1 MKTTLLWVGLGGA
14 IGSMLRYATTHFIA
28 GRITQFPSIYG
39 TFCVNLVGSLLIGIV
54 WGLSER
60 YDWLSPPLRLFLV
73 TGLCGGYTTFSA
85 FAYEN
90 VNLWQTGNYG
100 ISFIYI
106 CASIILCLG
115 ATFLGLLISK

>member
-1 MKTTLLWVGLGGA
+1 MKTAFLWVALGGA
-14 IGSMLRYATTHFIA
+14 AGSVLRYATTHFIA
-28 GRITQFPSIYG
+28 GRITQFPAIYG
-39 TFCVNLVGSLLIGIV
+39 TLFVNFTGSLLIGIV

-90 VNLWQTGNYG
+90 VTLLQNGNYG
-100 ISFIYI
+100 LSCIYAV
-106 CASIILCLG
+106 ASIVLCVG
-115 ATFLGLLISK
+115 ASFLGLLIGK